1 MRFVVNR
8 SCDSAMSKVSILLLK
23 PIEESPSPTDQSLGA
38 YLAATEG
45 PQRENISL
53 EQETFRHGD
62 LNDLTAAVERWEG
75 RIDGVV
81 GATNV
86 PESTRLGELSEELK
100 FLCFVSNNNPSV
112 WQNRRT
118 VFHIGVPTRLTS
130 AAVAE
135 QLLHKVAARRI
146 YLLHDATEFQTRVA
160 DNTASFLKG
169 AGAEVRSTPTT
180 RPDWLDELSAWK
192 PELVFVVVSD
202 EGRALPLVRSVRE
215 VFPRLP
221 LLLGRSL
228 LRRSFIDA
236 VGSDDEA
243 LLFVDMFQRG
253 ALRSEQEAV
262 FAKALAKA
270 DVSLPTANHGFGWD
284 AMMLSAGALARASGS
299 LSAAIEYLES
309 GAELAGATGRYQ
321 FNREDHNGRETF
333 NPTVLSSLR
342 SGEVT
347 AY

>member
-1 MRFVVNR
+1 
-8 SCDSAMSKVSILLLK
+8 MSKIRILLLK
-23 PIEESPSPTDQSLGA
+23 PSGESPSPTDQSLGA
-38 YLAATEG
+38 SLAAAEG
-45 PQRENISL
+45 LHREDIIL

-62 LNDLTAAVERWEG
+62 LDDLAVAVKRWEG

-135 QLLHKVAARRI
+135 QLVRRVGANRI
-146 YLLHDATEFQTRVA
+146 HLLHDATEFQTRVA
-160 DNTASFLKG
+160 DNTASFLSG
-169 AGAEVRSTPTT
+169 AGAEARSTPAT

-192 PELVFVVVSD
+192 PDLVYVVVSD
-202 EGRALPLVRSVRE
+202 EARALPLVRSVRG
-215 VFPRLP
+215 VFPRMP

-236 VGSDDEA
+236 VGSDPMDA

-253 ALRSEQEAV
+253 APRTEQEAR
-262 FAKALAKA
+262 FTKALTKA
-270 DVSLPTANHGFGWD
+270 GVSLPTANHGFGWD
-284 AMMLSAGALARASGS
+284 AMTLCTAALARSNGN

-309 GAELAGATGRYQ
+309 GAELVAATGRYR
-321 FNREDHNGRETF
+321 FTRGDHNGRETF

-342 SGEVT
+342 SGQVT
-347 AY
+347 TY

>member
-1 MRFVVNR
+1 MP
-8 SCDSAMSKVSILLLK
+8 KVRILLLK
-23 PIEESPSPTDQSLGA
+23 PGGESPSPTDQALGA

-62 LNDLTAAVERWEG
+62 LDDLAAAVRRRQG
-75 RIDGVV
+75 KFDGVV

-86 PESTRLGELSEELK
+86 PESTVLGKLSEEHQ

-112 WQNRRT
+112 RQHRRT

-135 QLLHKVAARRI
+135 QLVRQVGAKRV

-160 DNTASFLKG
+160 DNTASFLSG
-169 AGAEVRSTPTT
+169 AGAEARSTPAT

-192 PELVFVVVSD
+192 PDLVYVVVSD
-202 EGRALPLVRSVRE
+202 EGRALPLVRSVRG
-215 VFPRLP
+215 VFPRLVI
-221 LLLGRSL
+221 LLGRSL
-228 LRRSFIDA
+228 LRRSFIDS
-236 VGSDDEA
+236 VGKEDDA

-253 ALRSEQEAV
+253 VPRTDEEAR
-262 FAKALAKA
+262 FTKALTKA
-270 DVSLPTANHGFGWD
+270 GVSLPTANHGFGWD
-284 AMMLSAGALARASGS
+284 AMTLSAVALGHSGGN

-309 GAELAGATGRYQ
+309 GAELVAATGRYR
-321 FNREDHNGRETF
+321 FTRGDHNGRETF
-333 NPTVLSSLR
+333 NPTVLSRLR
-342 SGEVT
+342 SGQVMT
-347 AY
+347 Y

>member
-1 MRFVVNR
+1 
-8 SCDSAMSKVSILLLK
+8 
-23 PIEESPSPTDQSLGA
+23 
-38 YLAATEG
+38 
-45 PQRENISL
+45 
-53 EQETFRHGD
+53 
-62 LNDLTAAVERWEG
+62 
-75 RIDGVV
+75 
-81 GATNV
+81 
-86 PESTRLGELSEELK
+86 LGELSEKLK

-135 QLLHKVAARRI
+135 QLLHKVATRRI
-146 YLLHDATEFQTRVA
+146 YLLHDETEFQKRVA
-160 DNTASFLKG
+160 DNTASFLTD
-169 AGAEVRSTPTT
+169 AGAEVRSTPAT
-180 RPDWLDELSAWK
+180 RPEWLDDLRSWT
-192 PELVFVVVSD
+192 PELIYLVLSD
-202 EGRALPLVRSVRE
+202 EARALPLVRSVRG

-253 ALRSEQEAV
+253 APRTEQEAL
-262 FAKALAKA
+262 FTKALTKA
-270 DVSLPTANHGFGWD
+270 GVSLPTANHGFGWD
-284 AMMLSAGALARASGS
+284 AMTLSAGALARSGGN
-299 LSAAIEYLES
+299 LAAAIDYLES
-309 GAELAGATGRYQ
+309 GADLESATGRYNFQ
-321 FNREDHNGRETF
+321 REDHNGRQLF

>member
-1 MRFVVNR
+1 
-8 SCDSAMSKVSILLLK
+8 MSKVRILLLK
-23 PIEESPSPTDQSLGA
+23 PGGENPSPTDQSLGA

-62 LNDLTAAVERWEG
+62 LDDLAAAVRRRQG
-75 RIDGVV
+75 KFDGVV

-86 PESTRLGELSEELK
+86 PESTALGKLSEELQ

-112 WQNRRT
+112 RHHRRT
-118 VFHIGVPTRLTS
+118 IFHIGVPTRLTS

-135 QLLHKVAARRI
+135 QLVRRI
-146 YLLHDATEFQTRVA
+146 GAKRIHLIHEATEFQTRVA

-169 AGAEVRSTPTT
+169 AGAEARSIPAT
-180 RPDWLDELSAWK
+180 RTDWLDDVRAWN
-192 PELVFVVVSD
+192 PELVYVVVSD

-236 VGSDDEA
+236 VGSDPMDA

-253 ALRSEQEAV
+253 APRTEQEAL
-262 FAKALAKA
+262 FTKALTKA
-270 DVSLPTANHGFGWD
+270 GVSLPTANHGFGWD
-284 AMMLSAGALARASGS
+284 AMTLCAAALEHSGGN

-309 GAELAGATGRYQ
+309 GAELVAATGRYR
-321 FNREDHNGRETF
+321 FHRGDHNGREAF

-347 AY
+347 TY

>member
-1 MRFVVNR
+1 
-8 SCDSAMSKVSILLLK
+8 MSKIRILLLR
-23 PIEESPSPTDQSLGA
+23 PGGESPSPTDQTLGA
-38 YLAATEG
+38 CLAATEG
-45 PQRENISL
+45 PHHEDISL

-62 LNDLTAAVERWEG
+62 LDDLAAAVKRWAE

-112 WQNRRT
+112 WQGRRT

-130 AAVAE
+130 AAVADRLIH
-135 QLLHKVAARRI
+135 QAGAKRV
-146 YLLHDATEFQTRVA
+146 YLLHDETEFQKRVA
-160 DNTASFLKG
+160 DNTASFLTD
-169 AGAEVRSTPTT
+169 AGAEVRSTPAT
-180 RPDWLDELSAWK
+180 RPEWLDDLRSWT
-192 PELVFVVVSD
+192 PELIYLVLSD
-202 EGRALPLVRSVRE
+202 EERALPLVRSIRA

-236 VGSDDEA
+236 AGKEDDA

-253 ALRSEQEAV
+253 APRTEQEAL
-262 FAKALAKA
+262 FTKALTNAG
-270 DVSLPTANHGFGWD
+270 VSLPTANHGFGWD
-284 AMMLSAGALARASGS
+284 AMTLSAAALGHSGGN

-309 GAELAGATGRYQ
+309 GAELVAATGRYR
-321 FNREDHNGRETF
+321 FHRGDHNGREAF
-333 NPTVLSSLR
+333 NPTVLSALR
-342 SGEVT
+342 AGLVVT
-347 AY
+347 YGGKVV

>member
-1 MRFVVNR
+1 
-8 SCDSAMSKVSILLLK
+8 MSKVRILLLK

-62 LNDLTAAVERWEG
+62 LNDLAAAVKRREG
-75 RIDGVV
+75 KIEGIV

-112 WQNRRT
+112 WQKRRT
-118 VFHIGVPTRLTS
+118 VFHIGVPTRMTS

-135 QLLHKVAARRI
+135 QLLHKAAARRI
-146 YLLHDATEFQTRVA
+146 YLLHDETEFQKRVA
-160 DNTASFLKG
+160 DNTASFLTD
-169 AGAEVRSTPTT
+169 AGAEVRSTPAT
-180 RPDWLDELSAWK
+180 RPEWLDDLRSWT
-192 PELVFVVVSD
+192 PELIYLVLSD
-202 EGRALPLVRSVRE
+202 EERALPLVRSLRA

-236 VGSDDEA
+236 AGKEDDA

-253 ALRSEQEAV
+253 APRSGEESSFV
-262 FAKALAKA
+262 KALAKA
-270 DVSLPTANHGFGWD
+270 GVSPPTANHGFGWD
-284 AMMLSAGALARASGS
+284 AMTLCADALARSNGH

-309 GAELAGATGRYQ
+309 GAELAGAAGRYQ
-321 FNREDHNGRETF
+321 FNREDHNGRQPF
-333 NPTVLSSLR
+333 NPTVLSALR
-342 SGEVT
+342 AGQVV
-347 AY
+347 AYGGKVG

>member
-1 MRFVVNR
+1 
-8 SCDSAMSKVSILLLK
+8 MSNVRILLLK
-23 PIEESPSPTDQSLGA
+23 PIEESASPTDQSLGA

-62 LNDLTAAVERWEG
+62 LNDLAAAVKRREG
-75 RIDGVV
+75 KIEGIV

-130 AAVAE
+130 AAVADNLIR
-135 QLLHKVAARRI
+135 QVGAKRV
-146 YLLHDATEFQTRVA
+146 YLLHDETEFQKRVA
-160 DNTASFLKG
+160 DNTAGFLAG
-169 AGAEVRSTPTT
+169 AGAAVRSTLATQAG
-180 RPDWLDELSAWK
+180 WLDDVRSWK
-192 PELVFVVVSD
+192 PEVLYVVLSD
-202 EGRALPLVRSVRE
+202 EERALPLVRSLRA

-236 VGSDDEA
+236 AGKEDDA

-253 ALRSEQEAV
+253 APRSEQEAR
-262 FAKALAKA
+262 FTKALANA
-270 DVSLPTANHGFGWD
+270 GVSIPTANHGFGWD
-284 AMMLSAGALARASGS
+284 AMTLCTGALARSNGN

-309 GAELAGATGRYQ
+309 AADLVAATGRYK
-321 FNREDHNGRETF
+321 FNPDDHNGRQPF
-333 NPTVLSSLR
+333 NPTVLSALR
-342 SGEVT
+342 TGQVV
-347 AY
+347 AYGGKVG

>member
-1 MRFVVNR
+1 V
-8 SCDSAMSKVSILLLK
+8 
-23 PIEESPSPTDQSLGA
+23 DQSLGA

-62 LNDLTAAVERWEG
+62 LDDIAAAVKHWAG
-75 RIDGVV
+75 KIDGIV

-86 PESTRLGELSEELK
+86 PESTRLGELSEKLK

-146 YLLHDATEFQTRVA
+146 YLLHDETEFQKRVA
-160 DNTASFLKG
+160 DNTASFLTD
-169 AGAEVRSTPTT
+169 AGAEVRSTPAT
-180 RPDWLDELSAWK
+180 RPEWLDDLRSWT
-192 PELVFVVVSD
+192 PELIYLVLSD
-202 EGRALPLVRSVRE
+202 EARALSLVRSVRE

-236 VGSDDEA
+236 VGSDPMEA
-243 LLFVDMFQRG
+243 LLFVDLFQRD
-253 ALRSEQEAV
+253 APRTEQEAL
-262 FAKALAKA
+262 FTKALTKA
-270 DVSLPTANHGFGWD
+270 GVSLPTANHGFGWD
-284 AMMLSAGALARASGS
+284 AMTLCAGALTRSYGN

-309 GAELAGATGRYQ
+309 GAELAGATGRHQ

>member
-1 MRFVVNR
+1 
-8 SCDSAMSKVSILLLK
+8 MSKVRILLLK
-23 PIEESPSPTDQSLGA
+23 PGGESPSPTDQALGA

-45 PQRENISL
+45 FQRENINL

-62 LNDLTAAVERWEG
+62 LDDLAAAVRRWQG
-75 RIDGVV
+75 KIDGVV
-81 GATNV
+81 GTTNV
-86 PESTRLGELSEELK
+86 PESTALGEFSEELQ

-112 WQNRRT
+112 WQHRRT

-135 QLLHKVAARRI
+135 QLVRQVGAKRI

-160 DNTASFLKG
+160 DNTASFLSG
-169 AGAEVRSTPTT
+169 AGAEACSTPAT

-192 PELVFVVVSD
+192 PDLAYVVVSD
-202 EGRALPLVRSVRE
+202 EGRALPLVRSVRG

-236 VGSDDEA
+236 VGSDPMDA

-253 ALRSEQEAV
+253 APRSEQEARL
-262 FAKALAKA
+262 ANALAKA
-270 DVSLPTANHGFGWD
+270 GISLPTANHGFGWD
-284 AMMLSAGALARASGS
+284 AMTLLAGALSRSSGN
-299 LSAAIEYLES
+299 LSQAIAYLES
-309 GAELAGATGRYQ
+309 GAEIEGATGRYT
-321 FNREDHNGRETF
+321 FHRDDHNGRETF

-342 SGEVT
+342 SGQVT
-347 AY
+347 TY